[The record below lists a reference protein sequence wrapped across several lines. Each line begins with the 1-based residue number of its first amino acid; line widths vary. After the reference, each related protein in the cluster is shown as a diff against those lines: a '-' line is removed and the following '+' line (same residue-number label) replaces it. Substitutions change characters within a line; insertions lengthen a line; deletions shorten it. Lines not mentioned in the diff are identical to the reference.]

1 MIPSPSRDVWFTLMV
16 EASIFADR
24 DQARGL
30 NHTLDM
36 IQPPTYSLASGLCLC
51 QCPQLP
57 RGVTRVKHLIS
68 SYLVVWRLNRG
79 TRSLRAVSISK
90 YWKVF
95 KNSLRAHFSL
105 TFGLLLYRLSISWIS
120 CNAKEDCC
128 VIIVS
133 LVKR

>member
-1 MIPSPSRDVWFTLMV
+1 MFYNAAQDVDDVSCLMRDYIAIKIPKPTL

-24 DQARGL
+24 DRARGL

-68 SYLVVWRLNRG
+68 SYLVPL
-79 TRSLRAVSISK
+79 SLR
-90 YWKVF
+90 
-95 KNSLRAHFSL
+95 
-105 TFGLLLYRLSISWIS
+105 
-120 CNAKEDCC
+120 
-128 VIIVS
+128 
-133 LVKR
+133 LV